1 MENVSIISDIFSKLP
16 KFDLIYL
23 LLTLYFLFQC
33 TKKGFVLSL
42 LSASKWVL
50 AYVITLFLFP
60 KAKPYVEDIIDNE
73 YVLDITLGIS
83 LFIIIIFIVLLVNKG
98 MRKAVTYSG
107 LGTLDRIF
115 GFFFGFV
122 KAYVIAVCIF
132 ATADI
137 IYSHKKWAIN
147 LDRSITFNWVEKG
160 SNYLIKGLP
169 DEKEYEDAKEKVQ
182 NL

>member
-137 IYSHKKWAIN
+137 IYNHKKWAIN
-147 LDRSITFNWVEKG
+147 LDSSITFPWVEKG

-169 DEKEYEDAKEKVQ
+169 NEKEYKDAKEKVQ